1 MKSTIHELQ
10 KSDSKIVS
18 KTSKYLSDKF
28 QFLTNS
34 RSKTNEE
41 NLDSNELTHPRFEVR
56 ETDQENTET
65 SKSLLFLMYSEENE
79 VLFV

>member
-1 MKSTIHELQ
+1 M
-10 KSDSKIVS
+10 

-28 QFLTNS
+28 QFLTNP
-34 RSKTNEE
+34 RSKINEE

-56 ETDQENTET
+56 ETDQDNTET

-79 VLFV
+79 AFFV